1 MAKKKQKTFSRILD
15 EGADHGMIPAK
26 TGKARGWYRA
36 RAGEVKRKS
45 PKRLMREQKKNLK
58 PTIKGR
64 MMLGNMYLFEYDPKL
79 KKKLPYY
86 DEYPLVFPIQAHSDG
101 FLGINLHYLP
111 HRLRAKLMDSLYGLL
126 RNDKMDESTRLRIS
140 YDILKSAARYKYFKP
155 CVKRYLNENVTSRYL
170 KIEPN
175 QWDIAIFLPL
185 ERFKKAPEKTVWSE
199 SRKKV

>member
-15 EGADHGMIPAK
+15 EGSDRGMIPAK
-26 TGKARGWYRA
+26 TGKARAWYRKQ
-36 RAGEVKRKS
+36 GLEVKRKS
-45 PKRLMREQKKNLK
+45 PKKLMRENRKNLK

-64 MMLGNMYLFEYDPKL
+64 MMLGNMYLFEYGPKL

-86 DEYPLVFPIQAHSDG
+86 DEYPLVFPIKALSDG

-111 HRLRAKLMDSLYGLL
+111 HRLRARLMDSLYGLL

-155 CVKRYLNENVTSRYL
+155 CVKRYLNENVKSRFL
-170 KIEPN
+170 KVEPN
-175 QWDIAIFLPL
+175 EWDIAIFLPL
-185 ERFKKAPEKTVWSE
+185 ERFQKAPEKTIWTE